1 MYCLKYCQI
10 LKNMRVLQYF
20 LGVSYLNTSKENCT
34 KLLLVFILYHIVPF
48 IDNNT
53 YDKHKSTE
61 TLTKYK
67 WVCMGN
73 MTAVDK

>member
-10 LKNMRVLQYF
+10 LKYMRVLQYF
-20 LGVSYLNTSKENCT
+20 LGVSYLIISKENCT

-61 TLTKYK
+61 IFFFKHWLNINECV
-67 WVCMGN
+67 WEI
-73 MTAVDK
+73 